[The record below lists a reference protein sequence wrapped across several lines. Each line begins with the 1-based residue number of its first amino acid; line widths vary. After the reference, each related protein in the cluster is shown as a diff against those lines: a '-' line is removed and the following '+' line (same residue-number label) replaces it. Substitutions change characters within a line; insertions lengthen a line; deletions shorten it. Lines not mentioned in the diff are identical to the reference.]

1 MKASIQLIEKIKEFE
16 GFRSKAYRC
25 PAGVWTCGYGHT
37 RKVTAHTSCTP
48 AKAEE
53 WLLAD
58 LAPIEIFLSASPHFT
73 KTQGRF
79 DACADFCFN
88 LGIATFKKSTL
99 YRLILQSVSDE
110 DILAQFARWI
120 YAGGK
125 PLEDLKRRRAWE
137 CQRWAE

>member
-16 GFRSKAYRC
+16 GFHSKAYRC
-25 PAGVWTCGYGHT
+25 PAGVLTCGYGHT

-79 DACADFCFN
+79 DACADICFN

-99 YRLILQSVSDE
+99 YRLILQSASDE

-125 PLEDLKRRRAWE
+125 PLEGLKRRRAWE